1 MGDDLAAAN
10 VNRSYSL
17 AGTSIAIFT
26 FLLFFLYPRFASGEI
41 NALLFKVALIVMG
54 VATFSFV
61 FASFYYY
68 CSALGDRFDDAE
80 RAMCSRRGD
89 RFWLAGYTLLFLDP
103 SLILFVIGLFAVGSV
118 WFALWLV
125 YLLFVIRHFPRVQTG
140 VRAPRRDGR
149 KERDGEC
156 LA

>member
-26 FLLFFLYPRFASGEI
+26 FILVFLYPRSSSGEV
-41 NALLFKVALIVMG
+41 NAVLFQTSLVVMG

-61 FASFYYY
+61 FSAFHYYG
-68 CSALGDRFDDAE
+68 SSLGARLDDVE
-80 RAMCSRRGD
+80 RARYARRGD
-89 RFWLAGYTLLFLDP
+89 RLWLLGYTLLFLVP
-103 SLILFVIGLFAVGSV
+103 SLILVSVGLLVVAAA

-125 YLLFVIRHFPRVQTG
+125 YLLFVIRTFPRVVTETSG
-140 VRAPRRDGR
+140 
-149 KERDGEC
+149 
-156 LA
+156 

>member
-1 MGDDLAAAN
+1 MGDELATSN

-26 FLLFFLYPRFASGEI
+26 FMLIFLYPRFARGEI
-41 NALLFKVALIVMG
+41 NALLFQATLVVMG

-68 CSALGDRFDDAE
+68 CASLGSRIDEAE
-80 RAMCSRRGD
+80 RAPYSRRGD
-89 RFWLAGYTLLFLDP
+89 RFWLLGYTLLFLAP
-103 SLILFVIGLFAVGSV
+103 ILILFSLGLLGVGST

-125 YLLFVIRHFPRVQTG
+125 YLLFVIRYFPRVQT
-140 VRAPRRDGR
+140 AP
-149 KERDGEC
+149 KS
-156 LA
+156 